1 MNIPFKR
8 GNILLPK
15 NTDMTK
21 WSVIACDQ
29 YTSEPEYWNDVE
41 KIVGD
46 APSTLKLTLPE
57 IYLEDENVSER
68 IAKINSNMKA
78 LLDED
83 FFNEYKDSMIYLE
96 RTQSDGKIRE
106 GLIGVVDLEA
116 YSYEKGAETPIRAT
130 EKTVIERIPPRV
142 KIREN
147 APLELPHI
155 MILIDDDKKQIIE
168 NLKNKVSEDDI
179 VYDFDL
185 MKNGGHVKGYLLNEE
200 TMDEVDK
207 GLKELADKEVFAKKY
222 DVNNKE
228 VLLFAMGDGNHS
240 LATAKACYEKLKET
254 MSEEEYLNNPARYA
268 LVELVNLH
276 SPALEFEAI
285 NRVIFNTEPE
295 KLLNSLK
302 EYYQINKDGNGQKI
316 EVITND
322 VDEKWYIENPKSNI
336 AVGSIQIFLD
346 EYLKNNEGKI
356 DYIHG
361 EETTKNLAKQSGNVG
376 FIFEAMPKNEL
387 FKTVILDGSL
397 PRKTFSMGHSYD
409 KRYYLESRKIK

>member
-21 WSVIACDQ
+21 WSVVACDQ

-168 NLKNKVSEDDI
+168 NLKNKVSEDNI

-276 SPALEFEAI
+276 SSALEFEAI

-302 EYYQINKDGNGQKI
+302 EYYQINKDGNGQEI

-322 VDEKWYIENPKSNI
+322 ADEKWYIENPKSNI

>member
-21 WSVIACDQ
+21 WSVVACDQ

-155 MILIDDDKKQIIE
+155 MILIDDDKKRIIE

-397 PRKTFSMGHSYD
+397 PRKTFSMGDSYD

>member
-21 WSVIACDQ
+21 WSVVACDQ

-168 NLKNKVSEDDI
+168 NLKNKVSENDI

-285 NRVIFNTEPE
+285 NRVIFNTNPE

>member
-21 WSVIACDQ
+21 WSVVACDQ

-68 IAKINSNMKA
+68 IAK
-78 LLDED
+78 
-83 FFNEYKDSMIYLE
+83 
-96 RTQSDGKIRE
+96 
-106 GLIGVVDLEA
+106 
-116 YSYEKGAETPIRAT
+116 
-130 EKTVIERIPPRV
+130 
-142 KIREN
+142 
-147 APLELPHI
+147 
-155 MILIDDDKKQIIE
+155 
-168 NLKNKVSEDDI
+168 
-179 VYDFDL
+179 
-185 MKNGGHVKGYLLNEE
+185 
-200 TMDEVDK
+200 
-207 GLKELADKEVFAKKY
+207 KY

-240 LATAKACYEKLKET
+240 LSTAKACYEKLKET
-254 MSEEEYLNNPARYA
+254 MSEEEYINNPARYA

-285 NRVIFNTEPE
+285 NRVIFNTKPE

-336 AVGSIQIFLD
+336 ASGSIQIFLD
-346 EYLKNNEGKI
+346 
-356 DYIHG
+356 
-361 EETTKNLAKQSGNVG
+361 
-376 FIFEAMPKNEL
+376 
-387 FKTVILDGSL
+387 
-397 PRKTFSMGHSYD
+397 
-409 KRYYLESRKIK
+409 

>member
-21 WSVIACDQ
+21 WSVVACDQ

-57 IYLEDENVSER
+57 IYLEDENISER

-168 NLKNKVSEDDI
+168 NLKNKVSEDDT
-179 VYDFDL
+179 VYGFDL

-240 LATAKACYEKLKET
+240 LATAKACYEKLKEI

-285 NRVIFNTEPE
+285 NRVIFNTNPE

>member
-21 WSVIACDQ
+21 WSVVACDQ

-57 IYLEDENVSER
+57 IYLEDENISER

-285 NRVIFNTEPE
+285 NRVIFNKNSE

-302 EYYQINKDGNGQKI
+302 EYYQINKDGNGQEI

>member
-21 WSVIACDQ
+21 WSVVACDQ

-130 EKTVIERIPPRV
+130 EK
-142 KIREN
+142 
-147 APLELPHI
+147 L
-155 MILIDDDKKQIIE
+155 
-168 NLKNKVSEDDI
+168 S
-179 VYDFDL
+179 
-185 MKNGGHVKGYLLNEE
+185 
-200 TMDEVDK
+200 
-207 GLKELADKEVFAKKY
+207 
-222 DVNNKE
+222 
-228 VLLFAMGDGNHS
+228 
-240 LATAKACYEKLKET
+240 
-254 MSEEEYLNNPARYA
+254 
-268 LVELVNLH
+268 
-276 SPALEFEAI
+276 
-285 NRVIFNTEPE
+285 
-295 KLLNSLK
+295 
-302 EYYQINKDGNGQKI
+302 
-316 EVITND
+316 
-322 VDEKWYIENPKSNI
+322 
-336 AVGSIQIFLD
+336 
-346 EYLKNNEGKI
+346 
-356 DYIHG
+356 
-361 EETTKNLAKQSGNVG
+361 
-376 FIFEAMPKNEL
+376 
-387 FKTVILDGSL
+387 
-397 PRKTFSMGHSYD
+397 
-409 KRYYLESRKIK
+409 

>member
-21 WSVIACDQ
+21 WSVVACDQ

-57 IYLEDENVSER
+57 IYLEDENISER

-96 RTQSDGKIRE
+96 RTQIDGKIRE

-200 TMDEVDK
+200 TMNEVDK

-285 NRVIFNTEPE
+285 NRVIFNTNPE

-302 EYYQINKDGNGQKI
+302 EYYQINKDGNGQEI

-322 VDEKWYIENPKSNI
+322 VDENGILK
-336 AVGSIQIFLD
+336 IQ
-346 EYLKNNEGKI
+346 
-356 DYIHG
+356 
-361 EETTKNLAKQSGNVG
+361 NLTLQLV
-376 FIFEAMPKNEL
+376 L
-387 FKTVILDGSL
+387 FKYS
-397 PRKTFSMGHSYD
+397 
-409 KRYYLESRKIK
+409 

>member
-21 WSVIACDQ
+21 WSVVACDQ

-222 DVNNKE
+222 DVNNK
-228 VLLFAMGDGNHS
+228 
-240 LATAKACYEKLKET
+240 
-254 MSEEEYLNNPARYA
+254 
-268 LVELVNLH
+268 
-276 SPALEFEAI
+276 
-285 NRVIFNTEPE
+285 
-295 KLLNSLK
+295 
-302 EYYQINKDGNGQKI
+302 
-316 EVITND
+316 
-322 VDEKWYIENPKSNI
+322 
-336 AVGSIQIFLD
+336 
-346 EYLKNNEGKI
+346 
-356 DYIHG
+356 
-361 EETTKNLAKQSGNVG
+361 
-376 FIFEAMPKNEL
+376 
-387 FKTVILDGSL
+387 
-397 PRKTFSMGHSYD
+397 
-409 KRYYLESRKIK
+409 

>member
-21 WSVIACDQ
+21 WSVVACDQ

-57 IYLEDENVSER
+57 IYLEDENISER

-285 NRVIFNTEPE
+285 NRVIFNTNPE

-302 EYYQINKDGNGQKI
+302 EYYQINKDGNGQEI

-346 EYLKNNEGKI
+346 EYLKNNEGKF

>member
-21 WSVIACDQ
+21 WSVVACDQ

-285 NRVIFNTEPE
+285 NRVIFNTNPE

-302 EYYQINKDGNGQKI
+302 EYYQINKDGNGQEI

-397 PRKTFSMGHSYD
+397 PRKHSLWD
-409 KRYYLESRKIK
+409 IVTIKDIT